1 MSISAKPTEKVFKSL
16 LAVTLSVS
24 LCPLAPAGQAQADE
38 AENDGSEVS
47 VSSSSANDGSET
59 NSSSASVNDGSEAS
73 IPYASANDSDA
84 LPGDSDDGIAPERDA
99 LPGDFDDD
107 IDPQSVD
114 SSDPIVDWTTCG
126 TARWTIDAGGC
137 LTIAPMEG
145 TDNGEL
151 EIWVLCDEVPWYNYR
166 NSITSAKVAGKIA
179 TQTTALM
186 FNDCPKLASLDL
198 SGLDTSDVTNMSNM
212 FSYCW
217 SLTSLDLSPLDT
229 SNVTN
234 MRGMFSECSSLASLD
249 LSPLDT
255 SNVTDMSYML
265 SGCSKLTSLDLSP
278 LDTSKVTNMSY
289 MLYYCPSLTS
299 LDLSPLDT
307 SNVTSMRG
315 IFAHCSK
322 LASLDLSPLDTSNV
336 TNMSSMLRGCSR
348 ISSFD
353 LSPLD
358 TSNVTDMSYMLSGC
372 SKLTSLDLSSFDTS
386 QVESMGGMFDGC
398 SRLASL
404 DLSSFDTS
412 NVTGMG
418 GIFAHCSKLASLD
431 LSSFDT
437 SNVTGMSRMF
447 YGCSSLASLDV
458 SSFDTSGAVGMKGMF
473 SGCSKL
479 ALLDVSSFDT
489 SRVTDMSDMF
499 HGCSS
504 LTSLD
509 VSSFDTSRVTDMSD
523 MFHGCSSL
531 SSLDVSSF
539 DTSNAWGMK
548 GMFNGCSELV
558 SLDLSSFNT
567 WLVSNLS
574 DMFSGCSS
582 LKSLDLSSFDTSYV
596 LRMNDMFNGCSSL
609 TSLDLSSFD
618 TSRTGEMVS
627 IFSGCLSLRTVK
639 LGAGFTFTGRWTGRI
654 CNLPAISDLNGYT
667 GLWVSSADGEA
678 YKPNAIPNNVAAVY
692 TAQQKP
698 GVVMGDISSAIVSD
712 IPEQTCTGLRIE
724 PEVEVTLDGKTL
736 VRGVDF
742 RVSCTNNIKVG
753 TATAT
758 IIGIGDYEGVIRK
771 HFSIKKAPTP
781 IFADVD
787 YSSWYGDA
795 VTFVAEKD
803 LVTGYSDSGLFG
815 VGNALTRAQL
825 ATILY
830 RNANPDASPDF
841 RPRNTTGMPDVEG
854 FTWYTAGVNWA
865 VENGVINGYADGE
878 GNRVAFGPD
887 DSMTLEQL
895 VTAIANLSAD
905 EEDLPG
911 TGETAAILRPFR
923 DRWSVSPWARPSM
936 AWAAQKG
943 LVAGYD
949 EPDGKH
955 LRPSE
960 NISRERAVVI
970 LMRAFELGILE

>member
-24 LCPLAPAGQAQADE
+24 LCLLAPAGQAQADE

-59 NSSSASVNDGSEAS
+59 NSSPASVNDGSEAS

-126 TARWTIDAGGC
+126 TARWTIDADGC

-229 SNVTN
+229 SNVT
-234 MRGMFSECSSLASLD
+234 
-249 LSPLDT
+249 
-255 SNVTDMSYML
+255 DMSYML

-289 MLYYCPSLTS
+289 MLYYCPSLIS

-412 NVTGMG
+412 NVTGM
-418 GIFAHCSKLASLD
+418 
-431 LSSFDT
+431 
-437 SNVTGMSRMF
+437 SRMF

-504 LTSLD
+504 L
-509 VSSFDTSRVTDMSD
+509 
-523 MFHGCSSL
+523 

-539 DTSNAWGMK
+539 DTSNVWGMK

-596 LRMNDMFNGCSSL
+596 LRMNGMFNGCSSL
-609 TSLDLSSFD
+609 KSLDLSSFD

-943 LVAGYD
+943 LVTGYD

>member
-16 LAVTLSVS
+16 LAVTLSVL

-38 AENDGSEVS
+38 AESDGSEVS
-47 VSSSSANDGSET
+47 VLSSSANDGSET
-59 NSSSASVNDGSEAS
+59 NSSPASVNDGSEAS

-84 LPGDSDDGIAPERDA
+84 LPGDSDDGIAPDRDA

-234 MRGMFSECSSLASLD
+234 M
-249 LSPLDT
+249 
-255 SNVTDMSYML
+255 
-265 SGCSKLTSLDLSP
+265 
-278 LDTSKVTNMSY
+278 
-289 MLYYCPSLTS
+289 
-299 LDLSPLDT
+299 
-307 SNVTSMRG
+307 
-315 IFAHCSK
+315 
-322 LASLDLSPLDTSNV
+322 
-336 TNMSSMLRGCSR
+336 SSMLRGCSR

-372 SKLTSLDLSSFDTS
+372 SKLISLDLSSFDTS
-386 QVESMGGMFDGC
+386 QVESMSGMFDGC

-412 NVTGMG
+412 NVTGMSRMFYG
-418 GIFAHCSKLASLD
+418 CSSLTSLD
-431 LSSFDT
+431 VSSFDT
-437 SNVTGMSRMF
+437 SNVTGMSGMF
-447 YGCSSLASLDV
+447 DGCSSLASLDV

-504 LTSLD
+504 L
-509 VSSFDTSRVTDMSD
+509 
-523 MFHGCSSL
+523 

-539 DTSNAWGMK
+539 DTSNVWGMK

-905 EEDLPG
+905 EEDLSG

-943 LVAGYD
+943 LVVGYD

>member
-47 VSSSSANDGSET
+47 VSSSSANDGSEVSVSSSSANDGSET
-59 NSSSASVNDGSEAS
+59 NSSPASVNDGSEAS

-229 SNVTN
+229 SNVTD
-234 MRGMFSECSSLASLD
+234 MRGMFSECSSLSSLD

-255 SNVTDMSYML
+255 SNVTDMSYM
-265 SGCSKLTSLDLSP
+265 
-278 LDTSKVTNMSY
+278 
-289 MLYYCPSLTS
+289 
-299 LDLSPLDT
+299 
-307 SNVTSMRG
+307 
-315 IFAHCSK
+315 F
-322 LASLDLSPLDTSNV
+322 
-336 TNMSSMLRGCSR
+336 SSCSR
-348 ISSFD
+348 
-353 LSPLD
+353 LA
-358 TSNVTDMSYMLSGC
+358 
-372 SKLTSLDLSSFDTS
+372 SLDLSSFDTS

-398 SRLASL
+398 SSLTSL
-404 DLSSFDTS
+404 DVSSFDTS
-412 NVTGMG
+412 NVTGMSRMFYG
-418 GIFAHCSKLASLD
+418 CSSLASLD
-431 LSSFDT
+431 VSSFDT

-489 SRVTDMSDMF
+489 SRVTDMSD
-499 HGCSS
+499 
-504 LTSLD
+504 
-509 VSSFDTSRVTDMSD
+509 V
-523 MFHGCSSL
+523 FHGCSSL

-539 DTSNAWGMK
+539 DTSNVWGMK

-596 LRMNDMFNGCSSL
+596 LRMNGMFNGCSSL
-609 TSLDLSSFD
+609 KSLDLSSFD

-712 IPEQTCTGLRIE
+712 IPEQTCTGSRIE

-742 RVSCTNNIKVG
+742 RVSYTNNIKVG

-943 LVAGYD
+943 LVMGYD

>member
-47 VSSSSANDGSET
+47 VLSSSANDGSET
-59 NSSSASVNDGSEAS
+59 NSSPASVNDGSEAS

-84 LPGDSDDGIAPERDA
+84 LPGDSDDGIAPDRDA
-99 LPGDFDDD
+99 LLGDFDDD

-307 SNVTSMRG
+307 SNVT
-315 IFAHCSK
+315 
-322 LASLDLSPLDTSNV
+322 
-336 TNMSSMLRGCSR
+336 NMSSMLRGCSR

-412 NVTGMG
+412 NVTGM
-418 GIFAHCSKLASLD
+418 
-431 LSSFDT
+431 
-437 SNVTGMSRMF
+437 SRMF

-479 ALLDVSSFDT
+479 ALLDVSLFDT

-499 HGCSS
+499 HGCS
-504 LTSLD
+504 L
-509 VSSFDTSRVTDMSD
+509 
-523 MFHGCSSL
+523 L

-539 DTSNAWGMK
+539 DTSNVWGMK
-548 GMFNGCSELV
+548 GMFNGCSELA

-596 LRMNDMFNGCSSL
+596 LRMNDMFSGCSSL

-830 RNANPDASPDF
+830 RNANPDALPDF

>member
-38 AENDGSEVS
+38 VENDGSEVS

-59 NSSSASVNDGSEAS
+59 NSSPASVNDGSEAS

-229 SNVTN
+229 SNVT
-234 MRGMFSECSSLASLD
+234 
-249 LSPLDT
+249 
-255 SNVTDMSYML
+255 DMSYML

-307 SNVTSMRG
+307 SNVT
-315 IFAHCSK
+315 
-322 LASLDLSPLDTSNV
+322 
-336 TNMSSMLRGCSR
+336 NMSSMLRGCSR

-358 TSNVTDMSYMLSGC
+358 TSNVTDMSYMLSSC
-372 SKLTSLDLSSFDTS
+372 SRLASLDLSSFDTS

-398 SRLASL
+398 SSLTSL
-404 DLSSFDTS
+404 D
-412 NVTGMG
+412 V
-418 GIFAHCSKLASLD
+418 
-431 LSSFDT
+431 SSFDT

-489 SRVTDMSDMF
+489 SRVTDMSD
-499 HGCSS
+499 
-504 LTSLD
+504 
-509 VSSFDTSRVTDMSD
+509 V
-523 MFHGCSSL
+523 FHGCSSL

-539 DTSNAWGMK
+539 DTSNVWGMK

-596 LRMNDMFNGCSSL
+596 LRMNGMFSGCSSL
-609 TSLDLSSFD
+609 KSLDLSSFD

-712 IPEQTCTGLRIE
+712 IPEQTCTGSRIE

-742 RVSCTNNIKVG
+742 RVSYTNNIKVG

-943 LVAGYD
+943 LVTGYD

>member
-59 NSSSASVNDGSEAS
+59 NSSPASVNDGSEAS

-229 SNVTN
+229 SNVT
-234 MRGMFSECSSLASLD
+234 
-249 LSPLDT
+249 
-255 SNVTDMSYML
+255 
-265 SGCSKLTSLDLSP
+265 
-278 LDTSKVTNMSY
+278 
-289 MLYYCPSLTS
+289 
-299 LDLSPLDT
+299 
-307 SNVTSMRG
+307 SMRG

-358 TSNVTDMSYMLSGC
+358 TSNVTDMSYMFSSC
-372 SKLTSLDLSSFDTS
+372 SRLASLDLSSFDTS
-386 QVESMGGMFDGC
+386 QVESMGGMFD
-398 SRLASL
+398 
-404 DLSSFDTS
+404 
-412 NVTGMG
+412 
-418 GIFAHCSKLASLD
+418 
-431 LSSFDT
+431 
-437 SNVTGMSRMF
+437 
-447 YGCSSLASLDV
+447 GCSSLASLDV

-489 SRVTDMSDMF
+489 SRVTDMSD
-499 HGCSS
+499 
-504 LTSLD
+504 
-509 VSSFDTSRVTDMSD
+509 V
-523 MFHGCSSL
+523 FHGCSSL

-539 DTSNAWGMK
+539 DTSNVWGMK
-548 GMFNGCSELV
+548 GMFNGCSELA

-712 IPEQTCTGLRIE
+712 IPEQTCTGSRIE

-753 TATAT
+753 TAIAT

-803 LVTGYSDSGLFG
+803 LVTGYSDSGFFG

-943 LVAGYD
+943 LVTGYD

>member
-59 NSSSASVNDGSEAS
+59 NSSPASVNDGSEAS

-84 LPGDSDDGIAPERDA
+84 LPGDSDDDIAPERDA

-358 TSNVTDMSYMLSGC
+358 TSNVTDMSYMFSSC
-372 SKLTSLDLSSFDTS
+372 SRLASLDLSSFDTS

-398 SRLASL
+398 SSL
-404 DLSSFDTS
+404 T
-412 NVTGMG
+412 
-418 GIFAHCSKLASLD
+418 
-431 LSSFDT
+431 
-437 SNVTGMSRMF
+437 
-447 YGCSSLASLDV
+447 SLDV

-489 SRVTDMSDMF
+489 SRVTDMSD
-499 HGCSS
+499 
-504 LTSLD
+504 
-509 VSSFDTSRVTDMSD
+509 V
-523 MFHGCSSL
+523 FHGCSSL

-539 DTSNAWGMK
+539 DTSNVWGMK
-548 GMFNGCSELV
+548 GMFNGCSELA

-712 IPEQTCTGLRIE
+712 IPEQTCTGSRIE

-742 RVSCTNNIKVG
+742 RVSYTNNIKVG

-943 LVAGYD
+943 LVTGYD

>member
-59 NSSSASVNDGSEAS
+59 NSSPASVNDGSEAS

-229 SNVTN
+229 SNVTD
-234 MRGMFSECSSLASLD
+234 MRGMFSECSSLSSLD

-336 TNMSSMLRGCSR
+336 T
-348 ISSFD
+348 
-353 LSPLD
+353 
-358 TSNVTDMSYMLSGC
+358 DMSYMFSSC
-372 SKLTSLDLSSFDTS
+372 SRLASLDLSSFDTS

-398 SRLASL
+398 SSLTSL
-404 DLSSFDTS
+404 DVSSFDTS
-412 NVTGMG
+412 NVTGMSRMFYG
-418 GIFAHCSKLASLD
+418 CSSLTSLD
-431 LSSFDT
+431 VSSFDT

-489 SRVTDMSDMF
+489 SRVTDMSD
-499 HGCSS
+499 
-504 LTSLD
+504 
-509 VSSFDTSRVTDMSD
+509 V
-523 MFHGCSSL
+523 FHGCSSL

-539 DTSNAWGMK
+539 DTSNVWGMK
-548 GMFNGCSELV
+548 GMFNGCSELA

-712 IPEQTCTGLRIE
+712 IPEQTCTGSRIE

-742 RVSCTNNIKVG
+742 RVSYTNNIKVG

-795 VTFVAEKD
+795 VTFVAEKG

-905 EEDLPG
+905 EEDLPS

-943 LVAGYD
+943 LVTGYD

>member
-47 VSSSSANDGSET
+47 VLSSSANDGSET
-59 NSSSASVNDGSEAS
+59 NSSPASVNDGSEAS

-84 LPGDSDDGIAPERDA
+84 LPGDSDDGIAPDRDA

-322 LASLDLSPLDTSNV
+322 LASFDLSPLDTSNV

-358 TSNVTDMSYMLSGC
+358 TSNVT
-372 SKLTSLDLSSFDTS
+372 
-386 QVESMGGMFDGC
+386 
-398 SRLASL
+398 
-404 DLSSFDTS
+404 
-412 NVTGMG
+412 
-418 GIFAHCSKLASLD
+418 
-431 LSSFDT
+431 
-437 SNVTGMSRMF
+437 GMSRMF
-447 YGCSSLASLDV
+447 DGCSSLASLDV

-479 ALLDVSSFDT
+479 AL
-489 SRVTDMSDMF
+489 
-499 HGCSS
+499 
-504 LTSLD
+504 LD

-574 DMFSGCSS
+574 DMFS
-582 LKSLDLSSFDTSYV
+582 
-596 LRMNDMFNGCSSL
+596 GCSSL

-911 TGETAAILRPFR
+911 TGETASILRPFR

>member
-38 AENDGSEVS
+38 AEDDGSEVS

-59 NSSSASVNDGSEAS
+59 NSSPASVNDGSEAS
-73 IPYASANDSDA
+73 IPCASANDSDA

-234 MRGMFSECSSLASLD
+234 MRGMFSECSSLSSL
-249 LSPLDT
+249 
-255 SNVTDMSYML
+255 
-265 SGCSKLTSLDLSP
+265 
-278 LDTSKVTNMSY
+278 
-289 MLYYCPSLTS
+289 
-299 LDLSPLDT
+299 
-307 SNVTSMRG
+307 
-315 IFAHCSK
+315 
-322 LASLDLSPLDTSNV
+322 
-336 TNMSSMLRGCSR
+336 
-348 ISSFD
+348 D

-398 SRLASL
+398 SR
-404 DLSSFDTS
+404 
-412 NVTGMG
+412 
-418 GIFAHCSKLASLD
+418 LASLD

-504 LTSLD
+504 L
-509 VSSFDTSRVTDMSD
+509 
-523 MFHGCSSL
+523 

-539 DTSNAWGMK
+539 DTSNVWGMK

-582 LKSLDLSSFDTSYV
+582 LKSLDLSSFGTSYV
-596 LRMNDMFNGCSSL
+596 LRMNGMFNGCSSL
-609 TSLDLSSFD
+609 KSLDLSSFD

>member
-1 MSISAKPTEKVFKSL
+1 
-16 LAVTLSVS
+16 
-24 LCPLAPAGQAQADE
+24 
-38 AENDGSEVS
+38 
-47 VSSSSANDGSET
+47 
-59 NSSSASVNDGSEAS
+59 
-73 IPYASANDSDA
+73 
-84 LPGDSDDGIAPERDA
+84 
-99 LPGDFDDD
+99 
-107 IDPQSVD
+107 
-114 SSDPIVDWTTCG
+114 
-126 TARWTIDAGGC
+126 
-137 LTIAPMEG
+137 
-145 TDNGEL
+145 
-151 EIWVLCDEVPWYNYR
+151 
-166 NSITSAKVAGKIA
+166 
-179 TQTTALM
+179 
-186 FNDCPKLASLDL
+186 
-198 SGLDTSDVTNMSNM
+198 
-212 FSYCW
+212 
-217 SLTSLDLSPLDT
+217 
-229 SNVTN
+229 
-234 MRGMFSECSSLASLD
+234 
-249 LSPLDT
+249 
-255 SNVTDMSYML
+255 MSYML
-265 SGCSKLTSLDLSP
+265 SGCSKL
-278 LDTSKVTNMSY
+278 
-289 MLYYCPSLTS
+289 
-299 LDLSPLDT
+299 
-307 SNVTSMRG
+307 
-315 IFAHCSK
+315 I
-322 LASLDLSPLDTSNV
+322 
-336 TNMSSMLRGCSR
+336 
-348 ISSFD
+348 
-353 LSPLD
+353 
-358 TSNVTDMSYMLSGC
+358 
-372 SKLTSLDLSSFDTS
+372 SLDLSSFDTS
-386 QVESMGGMFDGC
+386 QVESMSGMFDGC

-412 NVTGMG
+412 NVTGMSRMFYG
-418 GIFAHCSKLASLD
+418 CSSLTSLD
-431 LSSFDT
+431 VSSFDT
-437 SNVTGMSRMF
+437 SNVTGMSGMF
-447 YGCSSLASLDV
+447 DGCSSLASLDV

-504 LTSLD
+504 L
-509 VSSFDTSRVTDMSD
+509 
-523 MFHGCSSL
+523 

-539 DTSNAWGMK
+539 DTSNVWGMK

>member
-59 NSSSASVNDGSEAS
+59 NSSPASVNDGSEAS

-217 SLTSLDLSPLDT
+217 SLTSLDLSPLNT

-372 SKLTSLDLSSFDTS
+372 SKLTSLDPSPLDTS
-386 QVESMGGMFDGC
+386 NVTDMSDMFSSC

-412 NVTGMG
+412 QVE
-418 GIFAHCSKLASLD
+418 S
-431 LSSFDT
+431 
-437 SNVTGMSRMF
+437 MSRMF

-504 LTSLD
+504 L
-509 VSSFDTSRVTDMSD
+509 
-523 MFHGCSSL
+523 

-539 DTSNAWGMK
+539 DTSNVWGMK

-596 LRMNDMFNGCSSL
+596 LRMNGMFNGCSSL

-698 GVVMGDISSAIVSD
+698 GVVMGDISSAIISD
-712 IPEQTCTGLRIE
+712 IPEQTCTGSRIE
-724 PEVEVTLDGKTL
+724 PEVEVTLDGKAL

-943 LVAGYD
+943 LVTGYD

>member
-59 NSSSASVNDGSEAS
+59 NSSPASVNDGSEAS

-229 SNVTN
+229 SNVT
-234 MRGMFSECSSLASLD
+234 
-249 LSPLDT
+249 
-255 SNVTDMSYML
+255 
-265 SGCSKLTSLDLSP
+265 
-278 LDTSKVTNMSY
+278 
-289 MLYYCPSLTS
+289 
-299 LDLSPLDT
+299 
-307 SNVTSMRG
+307 SMRG

-322 LASLDLSPLDTSNV
+322 LASL
-336 TNMSSMLRGCSR
+336 
-348 ISSFD
+348 D

-398 SRLASL
+398 SKLISL

-412 NVTGMG
+412 NVTGMSRMFYG
-418 GIFAHCSKLASLD
+418 CSSLTSLD
-431 LSSFDT
+431 VSSFDT

-509 VSSFDTSRVTDMSD
+509 VSSFDTSGAVGMKGMFSGCSKLALLDVSSFDTSRVTDMSD

-531 SSLDVSSF
+531 TSLDVSLF
-539 DTSNAWGMK
+539 DTSNVWGMK

-596 LRMNDMFNGCSSL
+596 LRMNGMFNGCSSL
-609 TSLDLSSFD
+609 KSLDLSSFD

-698 GVVMGDISSAIVSD
+698 GVVMGDISSAIISD
-712 IPEQTCTGLRIE
+712 IPEQTCTGSRIE

>member
-59 NSSSASVNDGSEAS
+59 NSSPASVNDGSEAS

-234 MRGMFSECSSLASLD
+234 MRGMFSECSSLSSLD

-412 NVTGMG
+412 
-418 GIFAHCSKLASLD
+418 
-431 LSSFDT
+431 
-437 SNVTGMSRMF
+437 
-447 YGCSSLASLDV
+447 
-458 SSFDTSGAVGMKGMF
+458 
-473 SGCSKL
+473 
-479 ALLDVSSFDT
+479 
-489 SRVTDMSDMF
+489 
-499 HGCSS
+499 
-504 LTSLD
+504 
-509 VSSFDTSRVTDMSD
+509 RVTDMSD

-539 DTSNAWGMK
+539 DTSNVWGMK
-548 GMFNGCSELV
+548 GMFNGCSELA

-596 LRMNDMFNGCSSL
+596 LRMNDMFSGCSSL

>member
-59 NSSSASVNDGSEAS
+59 NSSPASVNDGSEAS

-217 SLTSLDLSPLDT
+217 SLASLDLSPLDT

-265 SGCSKLTSLDLSP
+265 SGCSKLTSLDP
-278 LDTSKVTNMSY
+278 
-289 MLYYCPSLTS
+289 
-299 LDLSPLDT
+299 
-307 SNVTSMRG
+307 
-315 IFAHCSK
+315 
-322 LASLDLSPLDTSNV
+322 
-336 TNMSSMLRGCSR
+336 
-348 ISSFD
+348 
-353 LSPLD
+353 SPLD
-358 TSNVTDMSYMLSGC
+358 TSNVTDMSDMFSSC
-372 SKLTSLDLSSFDTS
+372 SRLASLDLSSFDTS

-412 NVTGMG
+412 QVE
-418 GIFAHCSKLASLD
+418 S
-431 LSSFDT
+431 
-437 SNVTGMSRMF
+437 MSRMF

-504 LTSLD
+504 L
-509 VSSFDTSRVTDMSD
+509 
-523 MFHGCSSL
+523 

-539 DTSNAWGMK
+539 DTSNVWGMK

-596 LRMNDMFNGCSSL
+596 LRMNGMFNGCSSL
-609 TSLDLSSFD
+609 KSLDLSSFD

-712 IPEQTCTGLRIE
+712 IPEQTCTGSRIE

-742 RVSCTNNIKVG
+742 RVSYTNNIKVG
-753 TATAT
+753 TAIAT

-943 LVAGYD
+943 LVTGYD

>member
-59 NSSSASVNDGSEAS
+59 NSSPASVNDGSEAS

-212 FSYCW
+212 FSYCS
-217 SLTSLDLSPLDT
+217 SLASLDLSPLDT

-234 MRGMFSECSSLASLD
+234 MRGMFSECSSLA
-249 LSPLDT
+249 
-255 SNVTDMSYML
+255 
-265 SGCSKLTSLDLSP
+265 SLDLSP

-412 NVTGMG
+412 NVTGM
-418 GIFAHCSKLASLD
+418 
-431 LSSFDT
+431 
-437 SNVTGMSRMF
+437 SRMF

-504 LTSLD
+504 L
-509 VSSFDTSRVTDMSD
+509 
-523 MFHGCSSL
+523 

-539 DTSNAWGMK
+539 DTSNVWGMK

-943 LVAGYD
+943 LVVGYD

>member
-24 LCPLAPAGQAQADE
+24 LCLLAPAGQAQADE

-59 NSSSASVNDGSEAS
+59 NSSPASVNDGSEAS
-73 IPYASANDSDA
+73 IPYASATESDA

-212 FSYCW
+212 FSCCW
-217 SLTSLDLSPLDT
+217 
-229 SNVTN
+229 
-234 MRGMFSECSSLASLD
+234 
-249 LSPLDT
+249 
-255 SNVTDMSYML
+255 
-265 SGCSKLTSLDLSP
+265 
-278 LDTSKVTNMSY
+278 
-289 MLYYCPSLTS
+289 SLTS

-412 NVTGMG
+412 NVTGM
-418 GIFAHCSKLASLD
+418 
-431 LSSFDT
+431 
-437 SNVTGMSRMF
+437 SRMF

-458 SSFDTSGAVGMKGMF
+458 SSFDTSNV
-473 SGCSKL
+473 
-479 ALLDVSSFDT
+479 
-489 SRVTDMSDMF
+489 
-499 HGCSS
+499 
-504 LTSLD
+504 
-509 VSSFDTSRVTDMSD
+509 
-523 MFHGCSSL
+523 
-531 SSLDVSSF
+531 
-539 DTSNAWGMK
+539 WGMK
-548 GMFNGCSELV
+548 GMFYGCSELV

-582 LKSLDLSSFDTSYV
+582 LK
-596 LRMNDMFNGCSSL
+596 
-609 TSLDLSSFD
+609 SLDLSSFD

-943 LVAGYD
+943 LVTGYD

>member
-59 NSSSASVNDGSEAS
+59 NSSPASVNDGSEAS

-234 MRGMFSECSSLASLD
+234 MRGMFSECSSLASL
-249 LSPLDT
+249 
-255 SNVTDMSYML
+255 
-265 SGCSKLTSLDLSP
+265 
-278 LDTSKVTNMSY
+278 
-289 MLYYCPSLTS
+289 
-299 LDLSPLDT
+299 
-307 SNVTSMRG
+307 
-315 IFAHCSK
+315 
-322 LASLDLSPLDTSNV
+322 
-336 TNMSSMLRGCSR
+336 
-348 ISSFD
+348 D

-865 VENGVINGYADGE
+865 VENGAINGYADGE

>member
-38 AENDGSEVS
+38 AESDGSEVS

-59 NSSSASVNDGSEAS
+59 NSSPASVNDGSEAS

-84 LPGDSDDGIAPERDA
+84 LPGDSDDGIAPDRDA

-255 SNVTDMSYML
+255 SNVT
-265 SGCSKLTSLDLSP
+265 
-278 LDTSKVTNMSY
+278 
-289 MLYYCPSLTS
+289 
-299 LDLSPLDT
+299 
-307 SNVTSMRG
+307 SMRG

-372 SKLTSLDLSSFDTS
+372 SKLISLDLSSFDTS
-386 QVESMGGMFDGC
+386 QVESMSGMFDGC
-398 SRLASL
+398 SR
-404 DLSSFDTS
+404 
-412 NVTGMG
+412 
-418 GIFAHCSKLASLD
+418 LASLD

-447 YGCSSLASLDV
+447 YGCSSLTSLDVSSFDTSNVTGMSGMFDGCSSLASLDA

-504 LTSLD
+504 L
-509 VSSFDTSRVTDMSD
+509 
-523 MFHGCSSL
+523 

-539 DTSNAWGMK
+539 DTSNVWGMK

-943 LVAGYD
+943 LVVGYD

>member
-47 VSSSSANDGSET
+47 VLSSSANDGSET
-59 NSSSASVNDGSEAS
+59 NSSPASVNDGSEAS

-217 SLTSLDLSPLDT
+217 SLTSLDLS
-229 SNVTN
+229 
-234 MRGMFSECSSLASLD
+234 
-249 LSPLDT
+249 
-255 SNVTDMSYML
+255 
-265 SGCSKLTSLDLSP
+265 
-278 LDTSKVTNMSY
+278 
-289 MLYYCPSLTS
+289 
-299 LDLSPLDT
+299 
-307 SNVTSMRG
+307 
-315 IFAHCSK
+315 
-322 LASLDLSPLDTSNV
+322 
-336 TNMSSMLRGCSR
+336 
-348 ISSFD
+348 
-353 LSPLD
+353 
-358 TSNVTDMSYMLSGC
+358 
-372 SKLTSLDLSSFDTS
+372 
-386 QVESMGGMFDGC
+386 
-398 SRLASL
+398 
-404 DLSSFDTS
+404 SFDTS

-418 GIFAHCSKLASLD
+418 G
-431 LSSFDT
+431 
-437 SNVTGMSRMF
+437 MF
-447 YGCSSLASLDV
+447 SGCSSLASLDV

-504 LTSLD
+504 L
-509 VSSFDTSRVTDMSD
+509 
-523 MFHGCSSL
+523 

-539 DTSNAWGMK
+539 DTSNVWGMK
-548 GMFNGCSELV
+548 GMFNGCSELA

-596 LRMNDMFNGCSSL
+596 LRMNDMFSGCSSL

-712 IPEQTCTGLRIE
+712 IPEQTCTGSRIE

-943 LVAGYD
+943 LVVGYD

>member
-1 MSISAKPTEKVFKSL
+1 MSISAKPAEKVFKSL

-24 LCPLAPAGQAQADE
+24 LCLLAPAGQAQADE
-38 AENDGSEVS
+38 AE
-47 VSSSSANDGSET
+47 T
-59 NSSSASVNDGSEAS
+59 DGSEAS

-234 MRGMFSECSSLASLD
+234 MRGMFSECSSLSSLD

-412 NVTGMG
+412 NVTGM
-418 GIFAHCSKLASLD
+418 
-431 LSSFDT
+431 
-437 SNVTGMSRMF
+437 SRMF

-504 LTSLD
+504 L
-509 VSSFDTSRVTDMSD
+509 
-523 MFHGCSSL
+523 

-539 DTSNAWGMK
+539 DTSNVWGMK

-596 LRMNDMFNGCSSL
+596 LRMNDMFSGCSSL

-712 IPEQTCTGLRIE
+712 IPEQTCTGSRIE

-949 EPDGKH
+949 EPDDKH

>member
-59 NSSSASVNDGSEAS
+59 NSSPASVNDGSEAS

-255 SNVTDMSYML
+255 SNVT
-265 SGCSKLTSLDLSP
+265 
-278 LDTSKVTNMSY
+278 
-289 MLYYCPSLTS
+289 
-299 LDLSPLDT
+299 
-307 SNVTSMRG
+307 
-315 IFAHCSK
+315 
-322 LASLDLSPLDTSNV
+322 
-336 TNMSSMLRGCSR
+336 NMSSMLRGCSR

-418 GIFAHCSKLASLD
+418 GMFDGCSSLTSLD
-431 LSSFDT
+431 VSSFDT

-509 VSSFDTSRVTDMSD
+509 VSSFDTSGAVGMKGMFSGCSKLALLDVSSFDTSRVTDMSD

-539 DTSNAWGMK
+539 DTSNVWGMK

>member
-24 LCPLAPAGQAQADE
+24 LCLLAPAGQAQADE

-59 NSSSASVNDGSEAS
+59 NSSPASVNDGSEAS

-229 SNVTN
+229 SNVT
-234 MRGMFSECSSLASLD
+234 
-249 LSPLDT
+249 
-255 SNVTDMSYML
+255 
-265 SGCSKLTSLDLSP
+265 
-278 LDTSKVTNMSY
+278 
-289 MLYYCPSLTS
+289 
-299 LDLSPLDT
+299 
-307 SNVTSMRG
+307 
-315 IFAHCSK
+315 
-322 LASLDLSPLDTSNV
+322 
-336 TNMSSMLRGCSR
+336 
-348 ISSFD
+348 
-353 LSPLD
+353 
-358 TSNVTDMSYMLSGC
+358 DMSYMLSGC

-398 SRLASL
+398 SR
-404 DLSSFDTS
+404 
-412 NVTGMG
+412 
-418 GIFAHCSKLASLD
+418 LASLD

-504 LTSLD
+504 LA
-509 VSSFDTSRVTDMSD
+509 
-523 MFHGCSSL
+523 
-531 SSLDVSSF
+531 SLDVSSF
-539 DTSNAWGMK
+539 DTSNVWGMK
-548 GMFNGCSELV
+548 GMFNGCSELA

-698 GVVMGDISSAIVSD
+698 GVVMGNISSAIVSD

-803 LVTGYSDSGLFG
+803 LVTGY
-815 VGNALTRAQL
+815 
-825 ATILY
+825 
-830 RNANPDASPDF
+830 
-841 RPRNTTGMPDVEG
+841 
-854 FTWYTAGVNWA
+854 
-865 VENGVINGYADGE
+865 
-878 GNRVAFGPD
+878 
-887 DSMTLEQL
+887 
-895 VTAIANLSAD
+895 
-905 EEDLPG
+905 
-911 TGETAAILRPFR
+911 
-923 DRWSVSPWARPSM
+923 
-936 AWAAQKG
+936 
-943 LVAGYD
+943 
-949 EPDGKH
+949 
-955 LRPSE
+955 
-960 NISRERAVVI
+960 
-970 LMRAFELGILE
+970 

>member
-47 VSSSSANDGSET
+47 VLSSSANDGSET
-59 NSSSASVNDGSEAS
+59 NSSPASVNDGSEAS

-307 SNVTSMRG
+307 SNVT
-315 IFAHCSK
+315 
-322 LASLDLSPLDTSNV
+322 
-336 TNMSSMLRGCSR
+336 NMSSMLRGCSR

-412 NVTGMG
+412 NVTGM
-418 GIFAHCSKLASLD
+418 
-431 LSSFDT
+431 
-437 SNVTGMSRMF
+437 SR
-447 YGCSSLASLDV
+447 
-458 SSFDTSGAVGMKGMF
+458 
-473 SGCSKL
+473 
-479 ALLDVSSFDT
+479 
-489 SRVTDMSDMF
+489 MF

-504 LTSLD
+504 LSSLD

-539 DTSNAWGMK
+539 DASNVWGMK
-548 GMFNGCSELV
+548 GMFNGCSELA

-596 LRMNDMFNGCSSL
+596 LRMNDMFSGCSSL

-692 TAQQKP
+692 TAQQMP

-795 VTFVAEKD
+795 VTFVAEKY

-854 FTWYTAGVNWA
+854 FAWYTAGVNWA

>member
-59 NSSSASVNDGSEAS
+59 NSSPASVNDGSEAS

-84 LPGDSDDGIAPERDA
+84 LPGDSGDGIAPERDA

-229 SNVTN
+229 SNVT
-234 MRGMFSECSSLASLD
+234 
-249 LSPLDT
+249 
-255 SNVTDMSYML
+255 
-265 SGCSKLTSLDLSP
+265 
-278 LDTSKVTNMSY
+278 
-289 MLYYCPSLTS
+289 
-299 LDLSPLDT
+299 
-307 SNVTSMRG
+307 SMRG

-372 SKLTSLDLSSFDTS
+372 SKLTSLDLSPLDTS
-386 QVESMGGMFDGC
+386 NVTDMSDMFSSC

-412 NVTGMG
+412 QVE
-418 GIFAHCSKLASLD
+418 S
-431 LSSFDT
+431 
-437 SNVTGMSRMF
+437 MSRMF

-504 LTSLD
+504 L
-509 VSSFDTSRVTDMSD
+509 
-523 MFHGCSSL
+523 

-539 DTSNAWGMK
+539 DTSNGWGMK

-596 LRMNDMFNGCSSL
+596 LRMNGMFNGCSSL
-609 TSLDLSSFD
+609 KSLDLSSFD

-712 IPEQTCTGLRIE
+712 IPEQTCTGSRIE

-742 RVSCTNNIKVG
+742 RVSYTNNIKVG
-753 TATAT
+753 TAIAT

-943 LVAGYD
+943 LVTGYD

-970 LMRAFELGILE
+970 LRRAFELGILG

>member
-1 MSISAKPTEKVFKSL
+1 
-16 LAVTLSVS
+16 
-24 LCPLAPAGQAQADE
+24 
-38 AENDGSEVS
+38 
-47 VSSSSANDGSET
+47 
-59 NSSSASVNDGSEAS
+59 
-73 IPYASANDSDA
+73 
-84 LPGDSDDGIAPERDA
+84 
-99 LPGDFDDD
+99 
-107 IDPQSVD
+107 
-114 SSDPIVDWTTCG
+114 
-126 TARWTIDAGGC
+126 
-137 LTIAPMEG
+137 
-145 TDNGEL
+145 
-151 EIWVLCDEVPWYNYR
+151 
-166 NSITSAKVAGKIA
+166 
-179 TQTTALM
+179 
-186 FNDCPKLASLDL
+186 
-198 SGLDTSDVTNMSNM
+198 
-212 FSYCW
+212 
-217 SLTSLDLSPLDT
+217 
-229 SNVTN
+229 
-234 MRGMFSECSSLASLD
+234 
-249 LSPLDT
+249 
-255 SNVTDMSYML
+255 
-265 SGCSKLTSLDLSP
+265 
-278 LDTSKVTNMSY
+278 
-289 MLYYCPSLTS
+289 
-299 LDLSPLDT
+299 
-307 SNVTSMRG
+307 
-315 IFAHCSK
+315 
-322 LASLDLSPLDTSNV
+322 
-336 TNMSSMLRGCSR
+336 
-348 ISSFD
+348 
-353 LSPLD
+353 
-358 TSNVTDMSYMLSGC
+358 
-372 SKLTSLDLSSFDTS
+372 
-386 QVESMGGMFDGC
+386 
-398 SRLASL
+398 
-404 DLSSFDTS
+404 
-412 NVTGMG
+412 
-418 GIFAHCSKLASLD
+418 
-431 LSSFDT
+431 
-437 SNVTGMSRMF
+437 MSRMF

-504 LTSLD
+504 L
-509 VSSFDTSRVTDMSD
+509 
-523 MFHGCSSL
+523 

-539 DTSNAWGMK
+539 DTSNVWGMK
-548 GMFNGCSELV
+548 GMFNGCSELA

-596 LRMNDMFNGCSSL
+596 LRMNDMFSGCSSL

-698 GVVMGDISSAIVSD
+698 GVVMGDISSAIISD
-712 IPEQTCTGLRIE
+712 IPEQTCTGSRIE

-854 FTWYTAGVNWA
+854 FTWYTASVNWA

-923 DRWSVSPWARPSM
+923 DCWSVSPWARPSM

>member
-47 VSSSSANDGSET
+47 VSSSSANDGSE
-59 NSSSASVNDGSEAS
+59 AS

-99 LPGDFDDD
+99 LPGDFDDGT
-107 IDPQSVD
+107 DPQSVD

-372 SKLTSLDLSSFDTS
+372 SKLISLDLSSFDTS
-386 QVESMGGMFDGC
+386 QVESMSGMFDGC
-398 SRLASL
+398 SR
-404 DLSSFDTS
+404 
-412 NVTGMG
+412 
-418 GIFAHCSKLASLD
+418 LASLD

-447 YGCSSLASLDV
+447 YGCSSLTSLDV
-458 SSFDTSGAVGMKGMF
+458 SSFDTSNVTGMSGMF
-473 SGCSKL
+473 
-479 ALLDVSSFDT
+479 D
-489 SRVTDMSDMF
+489 
-499 HGCSS
+499 GCSS
-504 LTSLD
+504 LASLD
-509 VSSFDTSRVTDMSD
+509 VSSFDTSRVTGMSD

-539 DTSNAWGMK
+539 DTSNVWGMK
-548 GMFNGCSELV
+548 GMFNGCSELA

-596 LRMNDMFNGCSSL
+596 LRMNDMFSGCSSL

-712 IPEQTCTGLRIE
+712 IPEQTCTGSRIE

>member
-47 VSSSSANDGSET
+47 VSP
-59 NSSSASVNDGSEAS
+59 ASVNDGSEAS

-84 LPGDSDDGIAPERDA
+84 LPGDSDDGIAPERNA

-234 MRGMFSECSSLASLD
+234 MRGMFSECSSLSSLD

-412 NVTGMG
+412 NVTGM
-418 GIFAHCSKLASLD
+418 
-431 LSSFDT
+431 
-437 SNVTGMSRMF
+437 SRMF

-504 LTSLD
+504 L
-509 VSSFDTSRVTDMSD
+509 
-523 MFHGCSSL
+523 

-539 DTSNAWGMK
+539 DTSNVWGMK
-548 GMFNGCSELV
+548 GMFNGCSELA

-596 LRMNDMFNGCSSL
+596 LRMNDMFSGCSSL

-698 GVVMGDISSAIVSD
+698 GVVMGDISSAIISD
-712 IPEQTCTGLRIE
+712 IPEQTCTGSRIE

-854 FTWYTAGVNWA
+854 FTWYTASVNWA

-923 DRWSVSPWARPSM
+923 DCWSVSPWARPSM

>member
-59 NSSSASVNDGSEAS
+59 NSSPASVNDGSEAS

-289 MLYYCPSLTS
+289 MLYYCPSLAS

-307 SNVTSMRG
+307 SNVTSMSG

-372 SKLTSLDLSSFDTS
+372 SKLISLDLSSFDTS
-386 QVESMGGMFDGC
+386 QVERMSGMFDGC
-398 SRLASL
+398 SR
-404 DLSSFDTS
+404 
-412 NVTGMG
+412 
-418 GIFAHCSKLASLD
+418 LASLD

-447 YGCSSLASLDV
+447 YGCSSLTSLDV
-458 SSFDTSGAVGMKGMF
+458 SSFDTSNVTGMSGMF

-504 LTSLD
+504 L
-509 VSSFDTSRVTDMSD
+509 
-523 MFHGCSSL
+523 
-531 SSLDVSSF
+531 SSLDVSPF
-539 DTSNAWGMK
+539 DTSNVWGMK

-582 LKSLDLSSFDTSYV
+582 LK
-596 LRMNDMFNGCSSL
+596 
-609 TSLDLSSFD
+609 SLDLSSFD

-698 GVVMGDISSAIVSD
+698 GVVMGNISSAIVSD

>member
-47 VSSSSANDGSET
+47 VLSSSANDGSET
-59 NSSSASVNDGSEAS
+59 NSSPASVNDGSEAS

-84 LPGDSDDGIAPERDA
+84 LPGDSDDGIAPDRDA

-234 MRGMFSECSSLASLD
+234 M
-249 LSPLDT
+249 
-255 SNVTDMSYML
+255 
-265 SGCSKLTSLDLSP
+265 
-278 LDTSKVTNMSY
+278 
-289 MLYYCPSLTS
+289 
-299 LDLSPLDT
+299 
-307 SNVTSMRG
+307 
-315 IFAHCSK
+315 
-322 LASLDLSPLDTSNV
+322 
-336 TNMSSMLRGCSR
+336 SSMLRGCSR

-372 SKLTSLDLSSFDTS
+372 SKLISLDLSSFDTS
-386 QVESMGGMFDGC
+386 QVESMSGMFDGC

-412 NVTGMG
+412 NVTGMSRMFYG
-418 GIFAHCSKLASLD
+418 CSSLTSLD
-431 LSSFDT
+431 VSSFDT
-437 SNVTGMSRMF
+437 SNVTGMSGMF
-447 YGCSSLASLDV
+447 DGCSSLASLDV

-489 SRVTDMSDMF
+489 SRVTGMSDMF

-509 VSSFDTSRVTDMSD
+509 VSSFDTSRVTGMSD

-539 DTSNAWGMK
+539 DTSNVWGMK
-548 GMFNGCSELV
+548 GMFNGCSELA

-596 LRMNDMFNGCSSL
+596 LRMNDMFSGCSSL

-830 RNANPDASPDF
+830 RNANPDALPDF

>member
-38 AENDGSEVS
+38 AESDGSEVS
-47 VSSSSANDGSET
+47 VLSSSANDGSET
-59 NSSSASVNDGSEAS
+59 NSSPASVNDGSEAS

-84 LPGDSDDGIAPERDA
+84 LPGDSDDGIAPDRDA

-372 SKLTSLDLSSFDTS
+372 SKLISLDLSSFDTS
-386 QVESMGGMFDGC
+386 QVESMSGMFDGC
-398 SRLASL
+398 SR
-404 DLSSFDTS
+404 
-412 NVTGMG
+412 
-418 GIFAHCSKLASLD
+418 LASLD

-447 YGCSSLASLDV
+447 YGCSSLTSLDV
-458 SSFDTSGAVGMKGMF
+458 SSFDTPNVTGMSGMF
-473 SGCSKL
+473 
-479 ALLDVSSFDT
+479 D
-489 SRVTDMSDMF
+489 
-499 HGCSS
+499 GCSS
-504 LTSLD
+504 LASLD

-539 DTSNAWGMK
+539 DTSNVWGMK

-943 LVAGYD
+943 LVVGYD

>member
-1 MSISAKPTEKVFKSL
+1 MSISAKPTEKVSKSL

-59 NSSSASVNDGSEAS
+59 NSSPASVNDGSEAS

-217 SLTSLDLSPLDT
+217 SLASLDLSPLDT

-234 MRGMFSECSSLASLD
+234 MRGMFSECSSLASL
-249 LSPLDT
+249 
-255 SNVTDMSYML
+255 
-265 SGCSKLTSLDLSP
+265 
-278 LDTSKVTNMSY
+278 
-289 MLYYCPSLTS
+289 
-299 LDLSPLDT
+299 
-307 SNVTSMRG
+307 
-315 IFAHCSK
+315 
-322 LASLDLSPLDTSNV
+322 
-336 TNMSSMLRGCSR
+336 
-348 ISSFD
+348 D

-412 NVTGMG
+412 NVTGM
-418 GIFAHCSKLASLD
+418 
-431 LSSFDT
+431 
-437 SNVTGMSRMF
+437 SRMF

-458 SSFDTSGAVGMKGMF
+458 SSFDASGAVGMKGMF

-504 LTSLD
+504 LA
-509 VSSFDTSRVTDMSD
+509 
-523 MFHGCSSL
+523 
-531 SSLDVSSF
+531 SLDVSSF
-539 DTSNAWGMK
+539 DTSNVWGMK

-582 LKSLDLSSFDTSYV
+582 LK
-596 LRMNDMFNGCSSL
+596 
-609 TSLDLSSFD
+609 SLDLSSFD

-698 GVVMGDISSAIVSD
+698 GVVMGDISSAIISD
-712 IPEQTCTGLRIE
+712 IPEQTCTGSRIE

-943 LVAGYD
+943 LVTGYD

>member
-47 VSSSSANDGSET
+47 VLSSSANDGSET
-59 NSSSASVNDGSEAS
+59 NSSPASVNDGSEAS

-84 LPGDSDDGIAPERDA
+84 LPGDSDDGIAPDRDA

-217 SLTSLDLSPLDT
+217 SLASLDLSPLDT

-386 QVESMGGMFDGC
+386 QVESMSGMFDGC

-404 DLSSFDTS
+404 DL
-412 NVTGMG
+412 
-418 GIFAHCSKLASLD
+418 
-431 LSSFDT
+431 
-437 SNVTGMSRMF
+437 
-447 YGCSSLASLDV
+447 
-458 SSFDTSGAVGMKGMF
+458 
-473 SGCSKL
+473 
-479 ALLDVSSFDT
+479 
-489 SRVTDMSDMF
+489 
-499 HGCSS
+499 
-504 LTSLD
+504 
-509 VSSFDTSRVTDMSD
+509 SSFDTSRVTDMSD

-539 DTSNAWGMK
+539 DTSNVWGMK

-596 LRMNDMFNGCSSL
+596 LRMNGMFNGCSSL
-609 TSLDLSSFD
+609 KSLDLSSFD

-712 IPEQTCTGLRIE
+712 IPEQTCTGSRIE

>member
-47 VSSSSANDGSET
+47 VLSSSANDGSET
-59 NSSSASVNDGSEAS
+59 NSSPASVNDGSEAS

-84 LPGDSDDGIAPERDA
+84 LPGDSDDGIAPDRDA

-265 SGCSKLTSLDLSP
+265 SGCSKL
-278 LDTSKVTNMSY
+278 
-289 MLYYCPSLTS
+289 
-299 LDLSPLDT
+299 
-307 SNVTSMRG
+307 
-315 IFAHCSK
+315 I
-322 LASLDLSPLDTSNV
+322 
-336 TNMSSMLRGCSR
+336 
-348 ISSFD
+348 
-353 LSPLD
+353 
-358 TSNVTDMSYMLSGC
+358 
-372 SKLTSLDLSSFDTS
+372 SLDLSSFDTS
-386 QVESMGGMFDGC
+386 QVESMSGMFDGC

-412 NVTGMG
+412 NVTGMSR
-418 GIFAHCSKLASLD
+418 IFAHCSKLASLD

-609 TSLDLSSFD
+609 TSLDLSLFD

-698 GVVMGDISSAIVSD
+698 GVIMGDISSAIVSD

>member
-59 NSSSASVNDGSEAS
+59 NSSPASVNDGSEAS

-307 SNVTSMRG
+307 SNVT
-315 IFAHCSK
+315 
-322 LASLDLSPLDTSNV
+322 
-336 TNMSSMLRGCSR
+336 
-348 ISSFD
+348 
-353 LSPLD
+353 
-358 TSNVTDMSYMLSGC
+358 DMSYMLSGC
-372 SKLTSLDLSSFDTS
+372 SKLISLDLSSFDTS
-386 QVESMGGMFDGC
+386 QVERMSGMFDGC

-412 NVTGMG
+412 NVTGMSG
-418 GIFAHCSKLASLD
+418 M
-431 LSSFDT
+431 FD
-437 SNVTGMSRMF
+437 
-447 YGCSSLASLDV
+447 GCSSLASLDV

-479 ALLDVSSFDT
+479 AL
-489 SRVTDMSDMF
+489 
-499 HGCSS
+499 
-504 LTSLD
+504 LD

-712 IPEQTCTGLRIE
+712 IPEQTCTGSRIE

>member
-47 VSSSSANDGSET
+47 VLSSSANDGSET
-59 NSSSASVNDGSEAS
+59 NSSPASVNDGSEAS

-84 LPGDSDDGIAPERDA
+84 LPGDSDDGIAPDRDA
-99 LPGDFDDD
+99 LLGDFDDD

-234 MRGMFSECSSLASLD
+234 M
-249 LSPLDT
+249 
-255 SNVTDMSYML
+255 
-265 SGCSKLTSLDLSP
+265 
-278 LDTSKVTNMSY
+278 
-289 MLYYCPSLTS
+289 
-299 LDLSPLDT
+299 
-307 SNVTSMRG
+307 
-315 IFAHCSK
+315 
-322 LASLDLSPLDTSNV
+322 
-336 TNMSSMLRGCSR
+336 SSMLRGCSR

-372 SKLTSLDLSSFDTS
+372 SKLISLDLSSFDTS
-386 QVESMGGMFDGC
+386 QVESMSGMFDGC

-412 NVTGMG
+412 NVTGMSRMFYG
-418 GIFAHCSKLASLD
+418 CSSLTSLD
-431 LSSFDT
+431 VSSFDT

-473 SGCSKL
+473 HGCSKL
-479 ALLDVSSFDT
+479 AL
-489 SRVTDMSDMF
+489 
-499 HGCSS
+499 
-504 LTSLD
+504 LD

-539 DTSNAWGMK
+539 DTSNVWGMK
-548 GMFNGCSELV
+548 GMFNGCSELA

-596 LRMNDMFNGCSSL
+596 LRMNDMFSGCSSL

>member
-59 NSSSASVNDGSEAS
+59 NSSPASVNDGSEAS

-255 SNVTDMSYML
+255 SNVT
-265 SGCSKLTSLDLSP
+265 
-278 LDTSKVTNMSY
+278 
-289 MLYYCPSLTS
+289 
-299 LDLSPLDT
+299 
-307 SNVTSMRG
+307 
-315 IFAHCSK
+315 
-322 LASLDLSPLDTSNV
+322 
-336 TNMSSMLRGCSR
+336 NMSSMLRGCSR

-418 GIFAHCSKLASLD
+418 GMFDGCSSLTSLD
-431 LSSFDT
+431 VSSFDT
-437 SNVTGMSRMF
+437 SNVTGMSDMF
-447 YGCSSLASLDV
+447 HGCSSLTSLDV

-504 LTSLD
+504 L
-509 VSSFDTSRVTDMSD
+509 
-523 MFHGCSSL
+523 

-539 DTSNAWGMK
+539 DTSNVWGMK